1 MWPVLMGSICQST
14 RSGSLGGSYTMKELV
29 VSQSG
34 YGTSMFSAP
43 SFLRIAIPSWRSIGI
58 QYRPEPVEESTS
70 LSREEI
76 QSLFKGELSS
86 KSAPRNPLTDGE
98 VREKSLAEKMRQAL
112 YPGRDH

>member
-1 MWPVLMGSICQST
+1 
-14 RSGSLGGSYTMKELV
+14 MKELV

-34 YGTSMFSAP
+34 FGASIFSAP

-58 QYRPEPVEESTS
+58 QYRPEPVEESTA

-98 VREKSLAEKMRQAL
+98 EREKSLAEKMRQAL
-112 YPGRDH
+112 YPGHDH